1 MPCRLEGL
9 TLVSVT
15 VLATGLQP
23 LADEGEEREEP
34 RRLSKK
40 ARPRGASSQR
50 GCGRLGTTRRG
61 HHGLSRRIPW
71 PHPLTSI

>member
-40 ARPRGASSQR
+40 ARRRGASSQR
-50 GCGRLGTTRRG
+50 GCGRLGTTHRE
-61 HHGLSRRIPW
+61 HHGLRASTIR
-71 PHPLTSI
+71 LT